1 MSDII
6 KYAAQNILSRK
17 MRSWLTVLSILIG
30 IMAIFALVS
39 FGYGVQKYVED
50 MAEEMGVDKLIIQPR
65 GFAPPG
71 ASSIKFY
78 DNDIKALERTRGI
91 DKVSMTFITQAEV
104 KSSSDEVGFW
114 NYIMGMPN
122 DNEKLKLLEQTM
134 LLKIVEGRNLDSRDK
149 YRAVLGYNYQFD
161 NKIFEKGLTLRDTI
175 YISDQ
180 PFKVI
185 GFYDELGNPDD
196 DANVYIPIETA
207 HEIFNEEGYQMIFA
221 QVFDVEEIDQVV
233 ERSERSLLRSRDLDE
248 DTRDFNVQTFEQ
260 AIAIFTNLISTLNAV
275 LFLIAFISVVVS
287 AINIANA
294 MYTAVLER
302 TNEIGVMKAIGAK
315 NSTIQTVFLIESGFL
330 GLFGGFIGIILG
342 YLIASFGGYIAANAG
357 YTMLQPYFPWWLIVG
372 CLLFSLLVGL
382 ISGYLPAKQAS
393 ELKPVDA
400 LRYE

>member
-1 MSDII
+1 
-6 KYAAQNILSRK
+6 

-50 MAEEMGVDKLIIQPR
+50 MAEDMGVDKLIIQPR

-78 DNDIKALERTRGI
+78 NNDIKAIERTRGI
-91 DKVSMTFITQAEV
+91 DKVSMTFMTQAEV
-104 KSSSDEVGFW
+104 KNSKKSIGFW
-114 NYIMGMPN
+114 NYIIGMPT
-122 DNEKLKLLEQTM
+122 DNEKLKLLEQTW
-134 LLKIVEGRNLDSRDK
+134 LLNINEGRNLNSRDK
-149 YRAVLGYNYQFD
+149 YRVILGYNYQFD
-161 NKIFEKGLTLRDTI
+161 NKIFDQGLKVRDTI

-180 PFKVI
+180 PFRVI

-196 DANVYIPIETA
+196 DSNVYMPMETA
-207 HEIFNEEGYQMIFA
+207 HEIFNDDGYNMIFA
-221 QVFDVEEIDQVV
+221 QVIDIDEIEQVV
-233 ERSERSLLRSRDLDE
+233 ERTERSLLRARNLDE
-248 DTRDFNVQTFEQ
+248 KTKDFSVQTFEQ
-260 AIAIFTNLISTLNAV
+260 AIAIFTNLIGTLNAV
-275 LFLIAFISVVVS
+275 LVLIALISVVVS

-294 MYTAVLER
+294 MYTAVIER

-315 NSTIQTVFLIESGFL
+315 NNTIQIVFLIESGFL
-330 GLFGGFIGIILG
+330 GLIGGLIGMFFG
-342 YLIASFGGYIAANAG
+342 YLIASFGGYIAAEAG

-372 CLLFSLLVGL
+372 CLMFSLLVGL

-393 ELKPVDA
+393 KLKPVDA

>member
-6 KYAAQNILSRK
+6 KYAVENILNRR

-39 FGYGVQKYVED
+39 FGSGVQKYVED

-78 DNDIKALERTRGI
+78 DTDIRAIERTRGI
-91 DKVSMTFITQAEV
+91 DKVSMLYITQAEI
-104 KSSSDEVGFW
+104 KNSKDEVGYW
-114 NYIMGMPN
+114 KYVSGMPT

-134 LLKIVEGRNLDSRDK
+134 TLEIIEGRTLDSRDK

-161 NKIFEKGLTLRDTI
+161 NKIFEQGLKVRDTI

-185 GFYDELGNPDD
+185 GFYSELGNPDD
-196 DANVYIPIETA
+196 DSNVYIPVETA
-207 HEIFNEEGYQMIFA
+207 HEIFNDDGYQMIFA
-221 QVFDVEEIDQVV
+221 QVFDIEEIDQVV
-233 ERSERSLLRSRDLDE
+233 ERTERSLLRARNLDE
-248 DTRDFNVQTFEQ
+248 NTRDFTVQTFEQ
-260 AIAIFTNLISTLNAV
+260 AIAIFTNLIGTLNAV
-275 LFLIAFISVVVS
+275 LVLIALISVFVS

-315 NSTIQTVFLIESGFL
+315 NSTIQAVFLIESGFL
-330 GLFGGFIGIILG
+330 GLVGGIVGIFFG
-342 YLIASFGGYIAANAG
+342 YLIASFGGYVAANAG

-372 CLLFSLLVGL
+372 CLLFSLTVGL

-393 ELKPVDA
+393 QLKPVDA